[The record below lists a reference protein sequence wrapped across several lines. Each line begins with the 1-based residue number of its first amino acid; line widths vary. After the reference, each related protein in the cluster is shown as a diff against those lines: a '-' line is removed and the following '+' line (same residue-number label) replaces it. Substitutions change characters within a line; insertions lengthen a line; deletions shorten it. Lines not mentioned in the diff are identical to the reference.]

1 MPDSINSNRPR
12 LVTRTRRL
20 TLILGAAL
28 ALLLTLTPLAV
39 GTSAQAQ
46 TADPTPLPLYSLPD
60 ARTRRAYTSSSIALA
75 GDGPTAIAVNTLN
88 NTATILV
95 PRLDRVVAEIS
106 VGLDPR
112 SVALTLDGARAVVTN
127 RGDNSLSL
135 IDMNAAE
142 VVATY
147 PVDGVWPYGVVVG
160 DASTA
165 YVSLQGSSAIAVVDL
180 VSGATVDRIAV
191 PAHPAGLALW
201 GDFLYVTHFWSGDL
215 TMIYAPQ
222 RRVIQTV
229 RTGAD
234 LGISAAIE
242 IDITRGIAY
251 LPQTRANTTNIALT
265 YDTTVFPL
273 VNVLN
278 LRDLSVDR
286 SGRIALDTADQPV
299 NMPFALALDRFR
311 RRLYVANAGSN
322 SVSAID
328 LDTGLA
334 RANIAVGSNPRGLVL
349 NRDNTLL
356 YVHNTLDGTVSTIQ
370 TDRFEVTSV
379 LPISDLTIPVDVLI
393 GAQLF
398 YGAADP
404 RISAAGWL
412 SCANCH
418 FDGMS
423 DGRVWSGFTDG
434 PRNTPLLYA
443 LPETV
448 PYNWSGTWDE
458 LGQIEHKIRA
468 LHAGAG
474 LIEGISTRELLDL
487 ADENQG
493 YAGLSADLDLLTAY
507 LTTLR
512 APANPA
518 AFAPE
523 VLERGAQVFT
533 EQACADCHVGP
544 AGTNLQSFDVG
555 TGGSPLERGGP
566 SFDTPTLRW
575 LWLSAP
581 YFHDGSAATLRQVFE
596 HAGEHQLI
604 FDVSPADIDALVSY
618 LLSLPQPEL

>member
-1 MPDSINSNRPR
+1 MPDPINFRPQ
-12 LVTRTRRL
+12 LVMRARRL
-20 TLILGAAL
+20 PVIAAL
-28 ALLLTLTPLAV
+28 AFALLLTLTLLAV
-39 GTSAQAQ
+39 QPTAQAQ
-46 TADPTPLPLYSLPD
+46 TVEPTPLPLYSLPD
-60 ARTRRAYTSSSIALA
+60 ARTRRVHTSSSIALG

-88 NTATILV
+88 NTATILI
-95 PRLDRVVAEIS
+95 PRLDRVVAEIP

-112 SVALTLDGARAVVTN
+112 SVALTSDGARAVVTN

-135 IDMNAAE
+135 IDMNVAE

-147 PVDGVWPYGVVVG
+147 PVDGVWPYGVVIG
-160 DASTA
+160 EDGFA
-165 YVSLQGSSAIAVVDL
+165 YVSLQGSSAIAVIDL
-180 VSGATVDRIAV
+180 TSGATVDRIAV
-191 PAHPAGLALW
+191 PAYPTGLALW
-201 GDFLYVTHFWSGDL
+201 ADFLYVTHFWSGEVSL
-215 TMIYAPQ
+215 IYTPQ
-222 RRVIQTV
+222 RHLIQTV
-229 RTGAD
+229 STGAD
-234 LGISAAIE
+234 LGISSAVE

-251 LPQTRANTTNIALT
+251 LPQTRSNTTNLVLT
-265 YDTTVFPL
+265 YDSAVFP
-273 VNVLN
+273 VINVVN

-286 SGRIALDTADQPV
+286 RSRIALDTADQPV
-299 NMPFALALDRFR
+299 NLPFALALDRFR
-311 RRLYVANAGSN
+311 RRLYVANAGSS
-322 SVSAID
+322 SVSVID

-334 RANIAVGSNPRGLVL
+334 RANIPVGSNPRGLVL

-356 YVHNTLDGTVSTIQ
+356 YVHNTFDGTVSTIQ
-370 TDRFEVTSV
+370 TERFEVTSV

-398 YGAADP
+398 YGASDP
-404 RISAAGWL
+404 RMSADGWL

-423 DGRVWSGFTDG
+423 DGRVWLGFSDG

-458 LGQIEHKIRA
+458 LGEVERKIRA
-468 LHAGAG
+468 LHAGTG
-474 LIEGISTRELLDL
+474 LIEGISSRELLAYSDS
-487 ADENQG
+487 DQG

-512 APANPA
+512 APANLVPPQPDVIA
-518 AFAPE
+518 
-523 VLERGAQVFT
+523 RGAQVFA

-555 TGGSPLERGGP
+555 TGGSALERRGP

-581 YFHDGSAATLRQVFE
+581 YFHDGSAATLREVFE
-596 HAGEHQLI
+596 REGEHQLI
-604 FDVSPADIDALVSY
+604 YDVSPEDIDALVSY
-618 LLSLPQPEL
+618 LLSLPGPTS